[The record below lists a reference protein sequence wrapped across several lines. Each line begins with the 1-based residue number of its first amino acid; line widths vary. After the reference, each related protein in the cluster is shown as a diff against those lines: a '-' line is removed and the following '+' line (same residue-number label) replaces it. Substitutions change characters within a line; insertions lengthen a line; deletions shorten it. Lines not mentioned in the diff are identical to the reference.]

1 MARSGCPRKMRHA
14 CSFALFAT
22 FGRLPAAAAPGKATK
37 NLCAAAVVLPF
48 NATRPFDAAG
58 RASLARNPTCTARFG
73 EIRTV
78 RGRQR
83 ERLTV
88 GYSYYCDVHHLEHNV
103 RLWNTFP
110 AVILDHVHFLIV
122 DDGSPDEARAAP
134 VVARNVEAASGS
146 PASRS
151 DWRFGRAPSPT
162 QASRSSRSNRTSRG
176 TLGALG
182 ICSSR
187 WHRPM

>member
-1 MARSGCPRKMRHA
+1 MNA
-14 CSFALFAT
+14 CSLLLFAI
-22 FGRLPAAAAPGKATK
+22 FGRLPAAAAPGKASARR
-37 NLCAAAVVLPF
+37 CAAAVVLPF

-58 RASLARNPTCTARFG
+58 RASLARNPTCPARFD

-78 RGRQR
+78 RGRPR

-88 GYSYYCDVHHLEHNV
+88 GYSYYCDVRHLEHNV

-134 VVARNVEAASGS
+134 VVARNLEAAASGS
-146 PASRS
+146 PASGPDCRC
-151 DWRFGRAPSPT
+151 GQAPPPT

-182 ICSSR
+182 TCSSR
-187 WHRPM
+187 WRRPM